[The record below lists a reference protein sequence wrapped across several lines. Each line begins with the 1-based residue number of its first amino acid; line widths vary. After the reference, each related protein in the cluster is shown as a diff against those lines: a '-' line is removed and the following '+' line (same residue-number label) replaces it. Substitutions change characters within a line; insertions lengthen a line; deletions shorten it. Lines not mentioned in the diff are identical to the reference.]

1 MKTKRLDPV
10 GWIVPVLVIAVWWF
24 VTRFGIVAP
33 YQLPSPQALARVLVD
48 FATGWYGL
56 TPYAGTMFLHLWHSL
71 YRALTGFALAVVLG
85 LPLGFATGRVRLLR
99 RLFDP
104 FLGLIRSV
112 PGIGWLPIA
121 IVWFG
126 VGEGNT
132 RFLIT
137 LAAFFPIYL
146 NTMQG
151 AANVPDLTVRAGR
164 MLGARGLTL
173 FVTVIFPAAFAQ
185 IAVGLRLGLGVAW
198 AYLVLGEVTGVTEG
212 LGAVMTDGRMLGQ
225 VDIVLAAMIVIAI
238 AGKLTDWLL
247 CALCRCISPTVRK
260 GGRNA

>member
-1 MKTKRLDPV
+1 MKTGRFDPV
-10 GWIVPVLVIAVWWF
+10 GWIVPILVIAVWWA

-33 YQLPSPQALARVLVD
+33 YQLPSPQTLARVLVD

-71 YRALTGFALAVVLG
+71 YRVLPGFALAVVLG

-104 FLGLIRSV
+104 VLGLIRSV

-151 AANVPDLTVRAGR
+151 AAGVPDLTVRASR

-173 FVTVIFPAAFAQ
+173 FATVIFPAAFAQ